1 MDELARQRLKHNEEV
16 FRTVNEEIDDLGAS
30 GGGNAY
36 VCECADVACTATIR
50 LAHTEYTRIRSHR
63 DHFVVKP
70 GHEVPKIER
79 VVERTPDH
87 LVVDK
92 GRSRL
97 SVAAED
103 RALDDIEGGE
113 SGIERERDPRRD
125 E

>member
-1 MDELARQRLKHNEEV
+1 
-16 FRTVNEEIDDLGAS
+16 
-30 GGGNAY
+30 
-36 VCECADVACTATIR
+36 
-50 LAHTEYTRIRSHR
+50 
-63 DHFVVKP
+63 VKP

-113 SGIERERDPRRD
+113 SGVERERDPRRD